1 MIYLDHAATTPIS
14 DKALE
19 VYVNVSKHYFGNASS
34 MHDEGSSAKQILE
47 ASKKTVAGTVNAR
60 PRDIFFTSG
69 ATESSFLAIYSLLN
83 SLEEKSGHII
93 TTPIEHS
100 SIRNLFI
107 KLKAE
112 GYEVSTVSVNEFGEV
127 DFEELKK
134 LIRKDTVLAS
144 IQHVNS
150 EIGTIQDLEKIGA
163 FLHEQGIM
171 LHSDCVQSFGRI
183 PVDVQKLNV
192 DAISISSHKIY
203 GPKGCGAA
211 WINPKINWKPAFP
224 DIDNQKKFK
233 PGTSDVPSIA
243 AFATAAKVITQNR
256 IEEQLRVLEI
266 RDKLV
271 QELRQLN
278 FEVVIEQH
286 PSDYVPNILGL
297 RFPGME
303 GQFFMLECS
312 QAGLA
317 ISTGSACQVG
327 SEKPNKTMMAI
338 GKDEQEAREFVRLS
352 FGKENQID
360 QIPQII
366 EKMSGIL
373 KRHFDKVNHH
383 KKKEGM
389 TT

>member
-19 VYVNVSKHYFGNASS
+19 VYINVSKHYFGNSSS

-47 ASKKTVAGTVNAR
+47 ASSKTLAATLNAR
-60 PRDIFFTSG
+60 PKDVFFTSG
-69 ATESSFLAIYSLLN
+69 ASESSFLAIYSLLN
-83 SLEEKSGHII
+83 SLEKKAGHII

-100 SIRNLFI
+100 SVRNIFL
-107 KLKAE
+107 KLKEE
-112 GYEVSTVSVNEFGEV
+112 GYDVSIVPVSEQGAV

-134 LIRKDTVLAS
+134 LVREDTVLAS

-163 FLHEQGIM
+163 FLKGKGVM
-171 LHSDCVQSFGRI
+171 LHSDCVQSYGRI
-183 PVDVQKLNV
+183 PVNVQELNV
-192 DAISISSHKIY
+192 DAISLSSHKIY
-203 GPKGCGAA
+203 GPKGCGAV
-211 WINPKINWKPAFP
+211 WMNPKVDWKPVFP
-224 DIDNQKKFK
+224 DSDNQKKFK
-233 PGTSDVPSIA
+233 PGTSDVPSVA
-243 AFATAAKVITQNR
+243 AFATAAKLINQNR
-256 IEEQLRVLEI
+256 TEEQLRILEFREKI
-266 RDKLV
+266 MAELEKL
-271 QELRQLN
+271 E
-278 FEVVIEQH
+278 FDIIIEQH
-286 PSDYVPNILGL
+286 PSEYVPNILGM
-297 RFPGME
+297 RIPGME

-327 SEKPNKTMMAI
+327 SEKPNKTMTAI
-338 GKDEQEAREFVRLS
+338 GKSEQEAREFVRLS
-352 FGKENQID
+352 FGKENQLE

-373 KRHFDKVNHH
+373 TRHFDKVNHH

>member
-1 MIYLDHAATTPIS
+1 MIYLDHAATTPVS

-47 ASKKTVAGTVNAR
+47 ASSKTLASTINAR
-60 PRDIFFTSG
+60 PKDVFFTSG
-69 ATESSFLAIYSLLN
+69 ASESSFLAIYSLLN
-83 SLEEKSGHII
+83 SLGEKTGHLI

-100 SIRNLFI
+100 SVRNLFL
-107 KLKAE
+107 KLKQE
-112 GYEVSTVSVNEFGEV
+112 GYEVSVVSVNKFGEV
-127 DFEELKK
+127 DFEK
-134 LIRKDTVLAS
+134 LQTLVREDTVLAS

-150 EIGTIQDLEKIGA
+150 EIGTIQDLKKIGA
-163 FLHEQGIM
+163 FLRKKGIM
-171 LHSDCVQSFGRI
+171 LHSDCVQSFGRL

-203 GPKGCGAA
+203 GPKGCGAV
-211 WINPKINWKPAFP
+211 WMNPKVDWKPVFP
-224 DIDNQKKFK
+224 DSDNQKKFK
-233 PGTSDVPSIA
+233 PGTSDVPSVA
-243 AFATAAKVITQNR
+243 AFATAAKLITQQMN
-256 IEEQLRVLEI
+256 EEQHRIQKFREEMLSELMKLE
-266 RDKLV
+266 
-271 QELRQLN
+271 
-278 FEVVIEQH
+278 FEVVAEGH
-286 PSDYVPNILGL
+286 PSQRVPNILGL

-327 SEKPNKTMMAI
+327 SEKPNKTMTAI
-338 GKDEQEAREFVRLS
+338 GKEEQEAREFVRLS
-352 FGKENQID
+352 FGKENQIG

>member
-19 VYVNVSKHYFGNASS
+19 VYVNVSKHYFGNSSS

-47 ASKKTVAGTVNAR
+47 ASAKTFAGTINAR
-60 PRDIFFTSG
+60 PKDVYFTSG
-69 ATESSFLAIYSLLN
+69 ASESSFLAIYSLLN
-83 SLEEKSGHII
+83 SLEGKTGHII

-100 SIRNLFI
+100 SVRNLFL
-107 KLKAE
+107 KLKDE
-112 GYEVSTVSVNEFGEV
+112 GYEVSVVPVTEFGEV
-127 DFEELKK
+127 DFEALKG
-134 LIRKDTVLAS
+134 LVRDDTVLAS

-150 EIGTIQDLEKIGA
+150 EIGTIQDLEKIGEY
-163 FLHEQGIM
+163 LHEQGVM

-203 GPKGCGAA
+203 GPKGCGAV
-211 WINPKINWKPAFP
+211 WMNPKIEWKPVFP
-224 DIDNQKKFK
+224 DSDNQKRFK
-233 PGTSDVPSIA
+233 PGTNDVPSVA
-243 AFATAAKVITQNR
+243 AFATASKLITQNR
-256 IEEQLRVLEI
+256 TEEQLRILEF
-266 RDKLV
+266 REKLLD
-271 QELRQLN
+271 EFRKLE
-278 FEVVIEQH
+278 FDIVVEQH

-297 RFPGME
+297 RIPGME

-327 SEKPNKTMMAI
+327 SEKPNKTMTAI
-338 GKDEQEAREFVRLS
+338 GKSEQEAREFVRLS
-352 FGKENQID
+352 FGKENQVS

-373 KRHFDKVNHH
+373 RRHFDKVNHH

>member
-1 MIYLDHAATTPIS
+1 MIYLDHAATTPVS

-19 VYVNVSKHYFGNASS
+19 VYVNVSKNYFGNTSS

-47 ASKKTVAGTVNAR
+47 ASAKTLAGTINAR
-60 PRDIFFTSG
+60 PKDVFFTSG
-69 ATESSFLAIYSLLN
+69 ASESSFLAICSLLN
-83 SLEEKSGHII
+83 SLEEQSGHLI

-100 SIRNLFI
+100 SVRNLFI
-107 KLKAE
+107 KLKKE
-112 GYEVSTVSVNEFGEV
+112 GYEVSEVSVDKYGGV
-127 DFEELKK
+127 DFEELKS
-134 LIRKDTVLAS
+134 LVREDTVLAS

-150 EIGTIQDLEKIGA
+150 EIGTIQDLVKIGA
-163 FLHEQGIM
+163 FLHDQGVM

-183 PVDVQKLNV
+183 PVDVQALNV
-192 DAISISSHKIY
+192 DAISLSSHKIY
-203 GPKGCGAA
+203 GPKGCGAV
-211 WINPKINWKPAFP
+211 WMNPKVNWKPVFP
-224 DIDNQKKFK
+224 DADNQKKFK
-233 PGTSDVPSIA
+233 PGTADVPTVA
-243 AFATAAKVITQNR
+243 AFATAAKLITQNR
-256 IEEQLRVLEI
+256 VAEQHRILKLREHLLAELT
-266 RDKLV
+266 KLD
-271 QELRQLN
+271 
-278 FEVVIEQH
+278 FEVVTEQH
-286 PSDYVPNILGL
+286 PTDYVPNILGL
-297 RFPGME
+297 RFPGIE

-327 SEKPNKTMMAI
+327 SEKPNKTMTAI

-352 FGKENQID
+352 FGRENQMD

-373 KRHFDKVNHH
+373 KRHFEKVNHH